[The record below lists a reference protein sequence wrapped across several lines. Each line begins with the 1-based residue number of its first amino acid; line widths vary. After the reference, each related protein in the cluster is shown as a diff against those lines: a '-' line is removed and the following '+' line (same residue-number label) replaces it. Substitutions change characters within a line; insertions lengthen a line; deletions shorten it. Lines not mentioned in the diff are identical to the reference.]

1 MSDVRCERYLVF
13 IWREK
18 WIALFSCDTDIIKNS
33 FDQDHTILA
42 LDSSSRLC
50 ETWRRGSDLS
60 NKTSLHSRTNTKH
73 FIQSAIETDF
83 DCYLND

>member
-1 MSDVRCERYLVF
+1 MTR
-13 IWREK
+13 
-18 WIALFSCDTDIIKNS
+18 IIKNS
-33 FDQDHTILA
+33 LDQDEGIPMLLDFEITILA

-83 DCYLND
+83 DCCLND